1 MEIERRRALCRAVRA
16 VLAGVVLAV
25 CPRAGAQES
34 GPHGGLDLSQYA
46 HTAWK
51 VRDGFV
57 KGAIS
62 SIAQTPDGYLWLGTE
77 YGLYRFDGVRAIP
90 WQPPAGQQLPS
101 NFIGA
106 LLAARDG
113 TLWIGTLKGLASWKD
128 GQLKN
133 YPELAGL
140 LALRLLKDPEERV
153 WVGTAGPGR
162 LCAVE
167 AGKVQCY
174 GDGSFG
180 NGVDGIYE
188 DHKGGLWVAAETG
201 VWRWKPGPPENYRL
215 PRAAGR
221 AHGLAEDDAGTLL
234 LATSDGLK
242 QLVGRKIQNYAL
254 PGVPGQFRPS
264 RFLRCKDGGLW
275 LGSGQ
280 GLWHLHDGK
289 TDGFGG
295 ADGLSGDVVDS
306 IFEDRE
312 GAIWVAT
319 IGGLDRFREYAVP
332 RISTSQGLSTNSPY
346 SIQATTDGAI
356 WIATSDGLNRWE
368 SGRVTV
374 YGKRSAAGRS
384 GTKGEQRLN
393 VSRPVTEIANS
404 GLAGALS
411 ALGLDDQGR
420 LYVSDRDGISYF
432 DGKHFVRVPNA
443 PGGNTWSIAGD
454 GHGKL
459 WMSDGNAG
467 LFYFAPGDAVQPIPW
482 LQLGQKGFGAR
493 ALLADPWQGGVWLG
507 FYDGGVVYVKDG
519 KAVRSYGAA
528 DGLGNG
534 RVNQLHFGSRMPRA
548 VWAAT
553 EGGLSRIKD
562 DHIETLSSKNGLPC
576 DEVHWSV
583 EDDEHAMWVF
593 MPCGL
598 ARIERSEWY
607 AWIDDPRHVI
617 KTTFFDSSDGVP
629 SVGVYGSSGPRVTK
643 APDGKI
649 WFVQR
654 DGVSVIDPRHLPYNK
669 LPPPVH
675 IEQVIADRKS
685 FYDMASAVTGDAN
698 KRLRLPALSRDLQI
712 DYTAL
717 SLVAPEKVQFRYKLE
732 GWDEDWQEAGN
743 RRQVFYTGLKPRKYR
758 FRVKACN
765 NSGVWNE
772 AGAVLDFSVAPA
784 YYQSWW
790 FRLSGLAV
798 FSVFVW
804 VLYQMRLRQVA
815 DQVRHRLLGRVEER
829 ERIARDLHDTFLQSV
844 QGLVL
849 KFAAVAKQIPREEP
863 ARGAMEDALDQA
875 DNVLA
880 EGRDRV
886 RSLRTARVGRGELP
900 MAFQIVAEQTGY
912 GPGTTFKTVIEGSIR
927 ELDPMIREETYAIG
941 REAIINA
948 LTHSGGLLVEVEIG
962 YDSRQFRVRI
972 RDDGR
977 GIDPGILEKGGRK
990 DHWGLRGMRERASKI
1005 GGRVTL
1011 WSRPG
1016 TGTEVEF
1023 SIPAATAYRSRG
1035 ARSKMSWFR
1044 RSSSAESERV

>member
-1 MEIERRRALCRAVRA
+1 MELERGRAFYRSLGV
-16 VLAGVVLAV
+16 VLAGVLLAV
-25 CPRAGAQES
+25 CPCARGQGA
-34 GPHGGLDLSQYA
+34 GPHEGLDLSQYA
-46 HTAWK
+46 HTAWR

-77 YGLYRFDGVRAIP
+77 YGLYRFDGVRAVP
-90 WQPPAGQQLPS
+90 WRPPAGQELPS
-101 NFIGA
+101 NYIAA
-106 LLAARDG
+106 LLVARDG

-128 GQLKN
+128 GKVTN
-133 YPELAGL
+133 YLEVAGQY
-140 LALRLLKDPEERV
+140 ALRLLQDREERI

-162 LCAVE
+162 LCAIE
-167 AGKVQCY
+167 EGKVQCY

-180 NGVDGIYE
+180 NGVEDIYE
-188 DHKGGLWVAAETG
+188 DSKGNLWVSAETS
-201 VWRWKPGPPENYRL
+201 VWRWKPGPPENHRL

-221 AHGLAEDDAGTLL
+221 AHGLVEDDSGALL
-234 LATSDGLK
+234 VATSDGLK
-242 QLVGRKIQNYAL
+242 QLAGRKIQNYAL
-254 PGVPGQFRPS
+254 PGVSGQFRPS

-295 ADGLSGDVVDS
+295 ADGLSGDLVAS

-319 IGGLDRFREYAVP
+319 MGGLDRFREFAVQ
-332 RISTSQGLSTNSPY
+332 RISRSQGLSSDNSFAT
-346 SIQATTDGAI
+346 QATKDGAI

-368 SGRVTV
+368 NGRVAV

-393 VSRPVTEIANS
+393 ISGTATEIGNS
-404 GLAGALS
+404 GLAGALG

-420 LYVSDRDGISYF
+420 LYASAGNGMFYF
-432 DGKHFVRVPNA
+432 GGSQFARVPNA
-443 PGGNTWSIAGD
+443 PRGNLWSIAGD

-459 WMSDGNAG
+459 WASHGDAG
-467 LFYFAPGDAVQPIPW
+467 LFYFVPGDAVQPIPW

-528 DGLGNG
+528 EGLGNG

-548 VWAAT
+548 LWAAT

-562 DHIETLSSKNGLPC
+562 GRIETLSSKNGLPC

-649 WFVQR
+649 WFAQR
-654 DGVSVIDPRHLPYNK
+654 EGVSVIDPKHLPFNK
-669 LPPPVH
+669 LPPPVQV
-675 IEQVIADRKS
+675 ERVIADRKA
-685 FYDMASAVTGDAN
+685 YAVSSGVSG
-698 KRLRLPALSRDLQI
+698 RLPLPPLVRDLEI

-717 SLVAPEKVQFRYKLE
+717 SLVVPEKVRFRYKLE

-743 RRQVFYTGLKPRKYR
+743 RRQAFYNGLKPRKYR
-758 FRVKACN
+758 FRVMACN

-772 AGAVLDFSVAPA
+772 TGASLEFSVAPT
-784 YYQSWW
+784 YYQAWW
-790 FRLSGLAV
+790 FRLSCLAV
-798 FSVFVW
+798 FV
-804 VLYQMRLRQVA
+804 VLLWLVYEMRLRQVA
-815 DQVRHRLLGRVEER
+815 EQVRHRLLGRVEER

-849 KFAAVAKQIPREEP
+849 KFAAVARQIPGEEP
-863 ARGAMEDALDQA
+863 ARRAMEDALDQA

-886 RSLRTARVGRGELP
+886 RNLRTARIGAGELP
-900 MAFQIVAEQTGY
+900 TAFQLVAEQTGY

-948 LTHSGGLLVEVEIG
+948 LTHSGGLNVEVELG
-962 YDSRQFRVRI
+962 YDSRHFHVRV

-977 GIDPGILEKGGRK
+977 GIEPGILEKGGRK
-990 DHWGLRGMRERASKI
+990 DHWGMRGMRERASKI

-1011 WSRPG
+1011 WSRAG